1 MSNYLNRTLLNR
13 FSTIMQFQRDK
24 DEIRRELEKQMRDNH
39 LNNMLKQEE
48 IRSLEE
54 RVRELG
60 DKLAKKKEK
69 GKDLKSVRQS
79 LEFLY

>member
-1 MSNYLNRTLLNR
+1 
-13 FSTIMQFQRDK
+13 MQFQRDK

-54 RVRELG
+54 RVRELT
-60 DKLAKKKEK
+60 DKLTKKKEK
-69 GKDLKSVRQS
+69 GKDLKSVRKS
-79 LEFLY
+79 P